1 MGLFRQINSTVR
13 SAMFALNSV
22 IKNKETQGRNSM
34 KMVTSLTIF
43 ATSIIGLGSTLVNKA
58 RKKIKNSGGSNNQ
71 KNYSNNQNPKRNK
84 DNKEKKSK
92 NNNDKKLFNNN
103 SVSEGKS
110 KSQIKREELAELLT
124 KQARENEKNL
134 PPKETIYTPEFFAK
148 KNEYN
153 MPPAF
158 YDVYIDLKTNWNDY
172 ISGAS
177 NNPNIKYTGKS
188 FEITLYPNASK
199 LYWEE
204 MLHGT
209 INGKSV
215 LDYSPEERAKI
226 MEKYDPS
233 KTAEFQKQQLITIS
247 PHGLFN
253 QDGVNYIEDCE
264 NDSEILSRMSV
275 DYGKN
280 YIPFFNHLLSSTNTL
295 MRRGYL

>member
-92 NNNDKKLFNNN
+92 NNNDKNLFNNN

>member
-84 DNKEKKSK
+84 DNKEKKPK
-92 NNNDKKLFNNN
+92 NNNDKNLFNNN

-110 KSQIKREELAELLT
+110 KSQIKREELVELLT

>member
-1 MGLFRQINSTVR
+1 M
-13 SAMFALNSV
+13 
-22 IKNKETQGRNSM
+22 
-34 KMVTSLTIF
+34 
-43 ATSIIGLGSTLVNKA
+43 
-58 RKKIKNSGGSNNQ
+58 
-71 KNYSNNQNPKRNK
+71 
-84 DNKEKKSK
+84 
-92 NNNDKKLFNNN
+92 
-103 SVSEGKS
+103 SEGKS

>member
-92 NNNDKKLFNNN
+92 NNNDKNLFNNN
-103 SVSEGKS
+103 SASEGKS

>member
-13 SAMFALNSV
+13 SAMFALNAV
-22 IKNKETQGRNSM
+22 IKNKETQGRYTM

-43 ATSIIGLGSTLVNKA
+43 ATSIIGLGTTLVSKA
-58 RKKIKNSGGSNNQ
+58 TKKIKNSVSSNNTKNNAKNNSNNQ
-71 KNYSNNQNPKRNK
+71 KLNRNNDNNFNNSNN
-84 DNKEKKSK
+84 
-92 NNNDKKLFNNN
+92 NNY
-103 SVSEGKS
+103 VSGGKS
-110 KSQIKREELAELLT
+110 KAQIKREELAELLT

-233 KTAEFQKQQLITIS
+233 KTAEFQKQQLLTIS

-253 QDGVNYIEDCE
+253 QDGFNYIKDCE